1 MTMDVSLVIGGLKG
15 ILENLCDNY
24 SDSIIGKAA
33 STSRDYLK
41 NRNVDSKINEVASC
55 LTGLKCKDNTLF
67 LNDLQAAFSKDNL
80 QKILKEIRKDDAFD
94 MEEAL
99 RQKLNDLCV
108 AYYVDNADKIID
120 SLVQMFFELTAMNNP
135 ELEGRLFF
143 NRLSRKQEE
152 LKTLLTTGLSEIKN
166 ELSSISGV
174 SYGLRK
180 SDYELLYLW
189 IYR

>member
-80 QKILKEIRKDDAFD
+80 QKILKEIRKDDA
-94 MEEAL
+94 L
-99 RQKLNDLCV
+99 IWK
-108 AYYVDNADKIID
+108 KH
-120 SLVQMFFELTAMNNP
+120 
-135 ELEGRLFF
+135 
-143 NRLSRKQEE
+143 
-152 LKTLLTTGLSEIKN
+152 
-166 ELSSISGV
+166 
-174 SYGLRK
+174 
-180 SDYELLYLW
+180 
-189 IYR
+189 

>member
-99 RQKLNDLCV
+99 RQKLNDLCE

-152 LKTLLTTGLSEIKN
+152 LKT
-166 ELSSISGV
+166 
-174 SYGLRK
+174 
-180 SDYELLYLW
+180 
-189 IYR
+189 